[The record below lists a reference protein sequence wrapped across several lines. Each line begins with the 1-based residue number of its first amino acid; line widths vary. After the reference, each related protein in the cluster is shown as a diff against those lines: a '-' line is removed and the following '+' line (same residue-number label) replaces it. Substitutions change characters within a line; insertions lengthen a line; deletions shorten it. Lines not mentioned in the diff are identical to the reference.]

1 MGRPVSYWGVQWL
14 AGVKELG
21 VIVAQMRVEAGGTD
35 RCSNSNCIFSRS
47 RLVHETPASPN
58 FTP

>member
-35 RCSNSNCIFSRS
+35 VATVTAFS
-47 RLVHETPASPN
+47 LDPG
-58 FTP
+58 